1 MFEKVLRKV
10 ITDER
15 LKNIPILYI
24 TQILIALEDMDLLK
38 GEENET
44 E

>member
-10 ITDER
+10 IIDER